1 MLFKV
6 FLDYL
11 HFSQWGLLVL
21 LCVNTVP
28 SFADPFKSTFLK
40 FYFQRLNILEMNLF
54 SPNIFFI
61 WTILRGQ
68 FKHT

>member
-1 MLFKV
+1 MLFKI

-28 SFADPFKSTFLK
+28 SFAAPFKYTFLK
-40 FYFQRLNILEMNLF
+40 IYFQSLNILEMNLF
-54 SPNIFFI
+54 SPNVFFI
-61 WTILRGQ
+61 STILRGQ